1 MPPTSPPRER
11 DVARVALQGVLI
23 FPSLR
28 PVLMLPA
35 SSRASKIGSYSRFT
49 DFFAPM
55 KWLEISLGLRK
66 TILIGAFGTICGMAA
81 AEPSVV
87 IAEKNPYWAM
97 ANRNVARTVA
107 FTDSELLKD
116 SASNA
121 FWLAW
126 GYTAPQSETRGNK
139 EMLGRLIALW
149 DWVANVKAQEG
160 AKSHFEDAEKQKDP
174 KANFWNTLPF
184 IESLLILRNA
194 NAVPLA
200 QQRAWAASLLPF
212 IEDDFREYGHATK
225 RGWAS
230 AAAKNYPN
238 ADAQHLAAM
247 YAAYKVYGDERFKE
261 NAREFV
267 AAMESHL
274 RAPGAWL
281 YYLGST
287 PIPLYHGFEIM
298 FLGRYYQM
306 SGDERAADMI
316 RRTKDYYPYTYVP
329 ENTVE
334 YSSSPWWKQMWN
346 STGGPYHAPEI
357 VAWLA
362 GDGRNRWFADLRT
375 KLSLRHSWVAYCGEA
390 WDAGAANRATPEP
403 FPDRYIVPDS
413 SIDGLRGRFGSFS
426 FVGSRGK
433 NTGSFGGCMLADA
446 SLPSG
451 YDGYMQLAHIGVEIS
466 GKAKAPYYEAL
477 RLVADPAEIP
487 TPGAQLIEKDFA
499 ALAVRYIP
507 RAQLTPDI
515 SFDDWQSEET
525 WLFTPNAVVAV
536 MKVTA
541 LKDSPETYP
550 QGIVRLGPA
559 SRPTGLDNNKFFVGN
574 LHGQILLTDF
584 PKVELSEGSSDQYSK
599 ETRSEIRL
607 RLQPRPARVSKGD
620 HWLYAM
626 VLSPQK
632 DISVL
637 VERKDDSS
645 FVATV
650 DGTGYNVTFFPDLG
664 VTKQ

>member
-1 MPPTSPPRER
+1 MKTISLKC
-11 DVARVALQGVLI
+11 ALQKLFVVAALGVMGG
-23 FPSLR
+23 F
-28 PVLMLPA
+28 V
-35 SSRASKIGSYSRFT
+35 
-49 DFFAPM
+49 
-55 KWLEISLGLRK
+55 
-66 TILIGAFGTICGMAA
+66 A
-81 AEPSVV
+81 AESPVPTE
-87 IAEKNPYWAM
+87 AGNPYWPM

-149 DWVANVKAQEG
+149 DWVASVKLQEV
-160 AKSHFEDAEKQKDP
+160 AKSNFEDAEKQKDP
-174 KANFWNTLPF
+174 KANFWYTLPF
-184 IESLLILRNA
+184 LESLLLLRNA
-194 NAVPLA
+194 NAVPLE
-200 QQRAWAASLLPF
+200 QQSAWAASLLPF
-212 IEDDFREYGHATK
+212 IEDEFREYGQARK

-238 ADAQHLAAM
+238 ADAQYLAAM
-247 YAAYKVYGDERFKE
+247 YAAYQLYGDERFKE
-261 NAREFV
+261 SAREFV
-267 AAMESHL
+267 AAMESQL
-274 RAPGAWL
+274 RPPGAWL
-281 YYLGST
+281 YYMGST

-316 RRTKDYYPYTYVP
+316 RQTKDYYPYTYVP

-346 STGGPYHAPEI
+346 PTGGPYHAPEM

-362 GDGRNRWFADLRT
+362 GDGRNRWFADLR
-375 KLSLRHSWVAYCGEA
+375 SQQPFRHYWVVYCGEA
-390 WDAGAANRATPEP
+390 WDAGAADRATPEP
-403 FPDRYIVPDS
+403 FPDRYIVPDP

-433 NTGSFGGCMLADA
+433 NTASFGGCLLADA

-451 YDGYMQLAHIGVEIS
+451 YDGYLQLAHIGIEIP
-466 GKAKAPYYEAL
+466 GKAQAPYFEAL
-477 RLVADPAEIP
+477 RLVADPEEIP

-499 ALAVRYIP
+499 ALTVRYIP
-507 RAQLTPDI
+507 RAQLTPDVA
-515 SFDDWQSEET
+515 FDDWQAQET

-541 LKDSPETYP
+541 LKDNPGTYP

-559 SRPTGLDNNKFFVGN
+559 PRPSGLENNKFFVGN

-607 RLQPRPARVSKGD
+607 RLEPRPASISKGD

-650 DGTGYNVTFFPDLG
+650 DGVAHNVTFFPDLG